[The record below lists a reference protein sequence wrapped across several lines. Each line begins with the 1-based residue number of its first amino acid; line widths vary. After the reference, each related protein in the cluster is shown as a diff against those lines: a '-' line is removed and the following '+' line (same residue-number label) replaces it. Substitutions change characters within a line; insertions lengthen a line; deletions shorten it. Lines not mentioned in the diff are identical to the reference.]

1 MILMKEE
8 HVTVE
13 LLFWRD
19 INLNINNFG
28 KTAIIAVFFLT
39 ETSTIK
45 QSWVLTEMRNM
56 LTD

>member
-1 MILMKEE
+1 MKEE

-28 KTAIIAVFFLT
+28 KTAIIAVFFFDRNFNYK
-39 ETSTIK
+39 TILGSYGNEK
-45 QSWVLTEMRNM
+45 YV
-56 LTD
+56 D